1 MASGFNKGWSRLT
14 NYFIPDDH
22 KLDEQKWRS
31 SRINVSIFLITVI
44 LYLLYLPSTW
54 SLQSPAL
61 AIASFVTVILVTVV
75 LFLFK
80 NGWNNELCS
89 HLHLLGAAIGI
100 FAGVFYQGGL
110 FMITGIILL
119 PTIGMM
125 LGGKRVAI
133 IWLIV
138 VLIFLSLIYY
148 LTISNFTFP
157 TQYEVSQQPY
167 VIYSGVFGIIIAL
180 FFALMVFENEKQR
193 ALSVALESN
202 HDLNVEKQKSDDLLL
217 NILPSDVAQ
226 ELKNT
231 GDTKARHYDNVT
243 ILFTDFLNFTGISE
257 ELSPSKLVN
266 ELHKAFTGFDD
277 IMEKHNLEKI
287 KTTGDSYLA
296 VSGMRD
302 NEEGN
307 ANKAIDAAM
316 DMVKFLEENDSVF
329 QIRVGLHT
337 GSIVGGVVGKKKY
350 VFDIW
355 GDAVNVSARMEQLSE
370 AGKINISEQTYQL
383 VKDKYSCV
391 HRGKIEAKNKGAV
404 DMYFVEKKI

>member
-1 MASGFNKGWSRLT
+1 MASGFSQGWRHLT
-14 NYFIPDDH
+14 NYFIPEVY
-22 KLDEQKWRS
+22 KSDEQTLHK

-44 LYLLYLPSTW
+44 MYVLSVPNTL
-54 SLQSPAL
+54 SLGSPAL
-61 AIASFVTVILVTVV
+61 AIASCVTAVLVTIV
-75 LFLFK
+75 LFLYK
-80 NGWNNELCS
+80 NGWNNELCA
-89 HLHLLGAAIGI
+89 HLHLLGASVGI

-110 FMITGIILL
+110 AMIAAIILL
-119 PTIGMM
+119 PTVGM
-125 LGGKRVAI
+125 LSGGKRVAL
-133 IWLIV
+133 IWLFIV
-138 VLIFLSLIYY
+138 LAFLSLVYY
-148 LTISNFTFP
+148 LTTSGYSFSTE
-157 TQYEVSQQPY
+157 YEASQQPY
-167 VIYSGVFGIIIAL
+167 VVFSGILGIIVAL
-180 FFALMVFENEKQR
+180 FFVLMVFENEKKR
-193 ALSVALESN
+193 ALNLALQTN
-202 HDLNVEKQKSDDLLL
+202 KDLNVEKQKSDNLLL

-257 ELSPSKLVN
+257 ELSPEKLVD

-287 KTTGDSYLA
+287 KTTGDAYLA

-302 NEEGN
+302 NEKGH
-307 ANKAIDAAM
+307 ASKAIAAAQ
-316 DMVKFLEENDSVF
+316 DMIGFLEENKSVF

-355 GDAVNVSARMEQLSE
+355 GDAVNLSARMEQLSE

-383 VKDKYSCV
+383 VKGDYQCT

-404 DMYFVEKKI
+404 DMYFVE